1 MERNTEW
8 RNGQSVAVDL
18 AAGAKTFLG
27 TLVVLDAGYAKAG
40 FADPAVVCVGIAKT
54 TVDNTDGA
62 DGDVKVVAEKGTYKL
77 DNATVGDAITRVDI
91 GKPCFVLDA
100 TTVAKTDGG
109 AARAQAGIVFAVD
122 GNSVWVTI

>member
-8 RNGQSVAVDL
+8 RNGKSVAVGL
-18 AAGAKTFLG
+18 AAGAKIYLG
-27 TLVVLDAGYAKAG
+27 TLIVLAAGYAKAG
-40 FADPAVVCVGIAKT
+40 FADPAVVCVGIAKA

-62 DGDVKVVAEKGTYKL
+62 DGDAKVVAEKGTYKL
-77 DNATVGDAITRVDI
+77 DNATAGDAITRVDI
-91 GKPCFVLDA
+91 GKSCFVLDA

-109 AARAQAGIVFAVD
+109 GARAKAGVVFDVD